1 MPNVLVSPHMSGD
14 FVGFETDMMT
24 VFTDNLARWQHGEP
38 LHNVVDPAV
47 GYVPH

>member
-1 MPNVLVSPHMSGD
+1 V
-14 FVGFETDMMT
+14 T
-24 VFTDNLARWQHGEP
+24 VFTDNLDRWLCDKP